1 MRISTTALFVLG
13 LVAGLHSRS
22 WVQAQTP
29 ADTTYWNKGL
39 TAGITFN
46 QVSLSN
52 WQAGGQNSL
61 SGNLN
66 VVAFANYD
74 RDKISWDNN
83 FEFGLGYNRQGDL
96 QIKTDDRIFLNSVW
110 GYQLADRAYLSLSG
124 QFRTQFFEGFKSA
137 TDTTLISNL
146 LAPAYILLGTG
157 MDFKVAPGLKIYYSP
172 ITAKL
177 TVVADQSLANQGA
190 FGVAPAEY
198 NDLGELLVPGANS
211 WWQLGSYFTVN
222 YVKANIVKNVDFRS
236 RLELYSN
243 YLKNPQNLDVNGEIG
258 VLLKVNGWLAA
269 NFDVQYIY
277 DDDIRIDDLGPRLQV
292 RQVFGVGLTFK
303 WN

>member
-1 MRISTTALFVLG
+1 MRITTTALFVLG
-13 LVAGLHSRS
+13 LYSGIHSN
-22 WVQAQTP
+22 WAQAQTP
-29 ADTTYWNKGL
+29 ADTSYWEKGL

-52 WQAGGQNSL
+52 WQAGGENSI

-74 RDKISWDNN
+74 REKISWDNN

-96 QIKTDDRIFLNSVW
+96 QIKTDDRIFLNSIW

-146 LAPAYILLGTG
+146 FAPAYVLLGTG

-177 TVVADQSLANQGA
+177 TVVADQFLANQGA

-211 WWQLGSYFTVN
+211 WWQLGSYFTLN